1 MRTQT
6 VVAEPEMRNI
16 QTVIVGSRLSTL
28 KSSVRLGR
36 TLRWYLNPES
46 HKFETDRQRL
56 IYMSEIMIV
65 KKKHQLQE
73 TLHSTVLLGCFYLLY
88 MWYCNLSRVVC
99 C

>member
-65 KKKHQLQE
+65 KKKTPITRNFTQYCFAWVFLPFVHV
-73 TLHSTVLLGCFYLLY
+73 VL
-88 MWYCNLSRVVC
+88 
-99 C
+99 